1 MSLPTQRERLIAEQY
16 GQLLSLADVAH
27 ALRYPSVEAARKAM
41 LPGTFP
47 VEMKKLPPRRGLFVT
62 PKQLATYLDSLDFEL
77 PEQAPGAE
85 KNT

>member
-1 MSLPTQRERLIAEQY
+1 M
-16 GQLLSLADVAH
+16 
-27 ALRYPSVEAARKAM
+27 LR
-41 LPGTFP
+41 GTFP

-62 PKQLATYLDSLDFEL
+62 AKQLATYLDSLDFEL

>member
-41 LPGTFP
+41 LRGTFP

-62 PKQLATYLDSLDFEL
+62 AKQLAAYLDSLEPEH
-77 PEQAPGAE
+77 PEQVLGVE
-85 KNT
+85 KNP

>member
-1 MSLPTQRERLIAEQY
+1 MSLPTQRVRLIAEQY

-41 LPGTFP
+41 LRGTFP

-62 PKQLATYLDSLDFEL
+62 AKQLATYLDSLDFEL